1 MERYQSEVNYDP
13 IKVFLVSIF
22 ITLLPINALH
32 AASFDCNKAATQT
45 EKAICANPELSSLD
59 NLLASAWRVAKNK
72 VSLDDQR
79 DWLKIRELCATEEC
93 LRKEMGIRIGTLLA
107 ISDGLEERIENTPF
121 RYIEPKDVFTRCR
134 KNYQGGDV
142 VKYVE
147 ILFSFEKD
155 GPTFKET
162 NIFMDGSF
170 SESIWDW
177 LIWNVSA
184 SDNQIITNKGSQS
197 ILKRSFSVTKEYV
210 EGLKLGRT
218 WHWII
223 HEDESKGASFTSFRF
238 NALELDKCLSH
249 LSKS

>member
-1 MERYQSEVNYDP
+1 MISLTRLITILLFS
-13 IKVFLVSIF
+13 FLVSP
-22 ITLLPINALH
+22 LQ
-32 AASFDCNKAATQT
+32 AASFDCNKAVTKT
-45 EKAICANPELSSLD
+45 EKAICADPELSSLD

-72 VSLDDQR
+72 VSLEDQR
-79 DWLKIRELCATEEC
+79 NWMEIRDRCATEEC
-93 LRKEMGIRIGTLLA
+93 LRKEMGIRIGVLLA

-121 RYIEPKDVFTRCR
+121 RYIEPKDVFIRCR
-134 KNYQGGDV
+134 KKYQGGDV

-197 ILKRSFSVTKEYV
+197 ILTRSFSVTKEYV
-210 EGLKLGRT
+210 AGLKLGRT

>member
-1 MERYQSEVNYDP
+1 M
-13 IKVFLVSIF
+13 KLTCLL
-22 ITLLPINALH
+22 TLLIGVLITPLS
-32 AASFDCNKAATQT
+32 AASFDCGQASTAT
-45 EKAICANPELSSLD
+45 EKAICADPELSSLD
-59 NLLASAWRVAKNK
+59 NLLASAWSVAKNK
-72 VSLDDQR
+72 VLLEDQR
-79 DWLKIRELCATEEC
+79 NWLKIRDLCATKEC
-93 LRKEMGIRIGTLLA
+93 LRKEMGIRIGALLA

-121 RYIEPKDVFTRCR
+121 RYIEPKDVFIRCR

-147 ILFSFEKD
+147 MLFSFEKD

-197 ILKRSFSVTKEYV
+197 ILTRSFSVTKEYV